1 MSSANPYQPIE
12 QINPAPAY
20 QRAYRTMHMKSINP
34 LSAAKVLGLFY
45 VILGLI
51 AGLFLAVV
59 AGVGAAAG
67 GNGMQGA
74 GAAVGMI
81 IFMPVVYGIGGF
93 IGGALAALLYN
104 LVAKIAGG
112 IEFDVEG

>member
-1 MSSANPYQPIE
+1 M
-12 QINPAPAY
+12 
-20 QRAYRTMHMKSINP
+20 
-34 LSAAKVLGLFY
+34 FY

-51 AGLFLAVV
+51 AGLFMGVLA
-59 AGVGAAAG
+59 GIGAAAG

-81 IFMPVVYGIGGF
+81 IFMPAIYGIGGF

-112 IEFDVEG
+112 IELDVEG